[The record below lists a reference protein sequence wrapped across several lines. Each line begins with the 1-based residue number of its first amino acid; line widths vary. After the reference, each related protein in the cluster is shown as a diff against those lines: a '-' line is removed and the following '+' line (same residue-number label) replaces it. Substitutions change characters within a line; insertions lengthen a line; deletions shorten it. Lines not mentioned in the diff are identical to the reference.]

1 MMPARLLSRL
11 FSPLSPGGK
20 RPPRRARVVPFWR
33 TRRAMS
39 AVAALIVT
47 AVAGGTSTAWQ
58 AEVPQ
63 RFARRSLDAAIDASA
78 GLGFVVRDVFVVGRS
93 ATPKPTLLEALAVN
107 RGVPILAI
115 DLDAARQR
123 IEALPWVRQ
132 ASVRRML
139 PDTVVVEIVER
150 RPLALWQHEKKFAL
164 IDEEGRVIVR
174 DDVGPFRDLMVVVG
188 EDAPANATALVQ
200 MLASEPE
207 LMRRVKAAV
216 RVGGRRW
223 NVRLADG
230 TDVKL
235 PEDKPQE
242 AWHRLGEYQRRHGI
256 LDKEVR
262 TYDLRLSDRMVIRP
276 SAGAGGKAPGDDA

>member
-1 MMPARLLSRL
+1 MMLARLFSRL
-11 FSPLSPGGK
+11 FSRSK
-20 RPPRRARVVPFWR
+20 RTQRRPRVVPFWR
-33 TRRAMS
+33 TRRAITGWT
-39 AVAALIVT
+39 ALLVAAGV
-47 AVAGGTSTAWQ
+47 GGAWVAWQ

-63 RFARRSLDAAIDASA
+63 RFARRTLDAAIHASA
-78 GLGFVVRDVFVVGRS
+78 DLGFVVRDVFVVGRT
-93 ATPKPTLLEALAVN
+93 ATPKPTLLGALAVS

-115 DLDAARQR
+115 DLEAARQR
-123 IEALPWVRQ
+123 IQALPWVRQ
-132 ASVRRML
+132 ASVRRLL

-164 IDEEGRVIVR
+164 IDEEGQVIVR
-174 DDVGPFRDLMVVVG
+174 DDVGPFSDLMVVVG

-200 MLASEPE
+200 MLASEPD

-223 NVRLADG
+223 NVRLVDG

-235 PEDKPQE
+235 PEDHPQE

-276 SAGAGGKAPGDDA
+276 SAAAGGKSPGDDA